1 MLRPPRIQLYRA
13 LYKGI
18 ASVWFDADDTA
29 VAISCWPTVLGGLY
43 DENGDCQLMAIAAAA
58 RTLKACSMA
67 EGIGCVLHGKRNG
80 GGGIRTLVPKQVE
93 DHIYT
98 RRLHVNVG
106 PSVARSLTTAG
117 PSQSCVLA
125 ISRLTLLIEHSAS
138 RRFISGR
145 GSPLG
150 TVLLVLS
157 SHPVAEAAGAW
168 ELNVLSI

>member
-1 MLRPPRIQLYRA
+1 
-13 LYKGI
+13 
-18 ASVWFDADDTA
+18 
-29 VAISCWPTVLGGLY
+29 
-43 DENGDCQLMAIAAAA
+43 MAIVATV
-58 RTLKACSMA
+58 RTLNACGLA
-67 EGIGCVLHGKRNG
+67 EGVGHIRHGQQIG

-106 PSVARSLTTAG
+106 PPVARSLTTAD

-125 ISRLTLLIEHSAS
+125 ISRLTLLIEHSAG

-145 GSPLG
+145 GSPLR
-150 TVLLVLS
+150 TVLLILS